1 MHAVTSSDTSS
12 SGTPAAGVPTI
23 TVPPSLLPRDGRFG
37 SGPSKVRD
45 DQVAAIAGVGR
56 TVLGT
61 SHRQLPVRSLV
72 ARTRA
77 GMTDLFSLPDG
88 YEVVLGNGGSTTFW
102 DVATTC
108 LVRERAQHLVLGA
121 FSEKF
126 AKATAAAPFLAAP
139 DVRRSEPFSAPTAE
153 AEPGVDAY
161 AYPHN
166 ETSTGVVLP
175 VVRPSGLAE
184 DDDALVLVDATS
196 AAGGVPVDASRC
208 DAYYF
213 APQKSFGSDGGLW
226 LALLS
231 PAAIARA
238 EELQPGRWVP
248 GSLDLL
254 AALAESQREQTVNT
268 PAVATLLMLAEQ
280 VEWMLDRGGLEWAA
294 ARSAESA
301 SRLYEW
307 AEASQYARPA
317 VRDRTL
323 RSPVVGT
330 IDLDPSVDAAAVRA
344 VLRANGVVDVEPYR
358 GLGGNQ
364 LRVGMFPAVD
374 PHDVSALTACVDH
387 VVSALS

>member
-1 MHAVTSSDTSS
+1 MSARDLSAPVNV
-12 SGTPAAGVPTI
+12 SGAQTPSIPQ
-23 TVPPSLLPRDGRFG
+23 SLLPKDGRFG

-45 DQVAAIAGVGR
+45 DQVAAIAGAGR
-56 TVLGT
+56 SVLGT

-72 ARTRA
+72 ARVRA
-77 GMTDLFSLPDG
+77 GMGDLFSLPDG
-88 YEVVLGNGGSTTFW
+88 YEVVLGNGGSTAFW

-121 FSEKF
+121 FSDKF
-126 AKATAAAPFLAAP
+126 AKATAAATFLATP
-139 DVRRSEPFSAPTAE
+139 DVRRAEPFSAPSPG

-161 AYPHN
+161 AWPHN

-175 VVRPSGLAE
+175 VVRPQGV
-184 DDDALVLVDATS
+184 DDGALVLVDATS
-196 AAGGVPVDASRC
+196 AAGGVGVDVAQA

-231 PAAIARA
+231 PAAVARA

-254 AALAESQREQTVNT
+254 AALAESRREQTVNT

-280 VEWMLDRGGLEWAA
+280 VEWMLDRGGLAWAA

-317 VRDRTL
+317 VRDRSL

-330 IDLDPSVDAAAVRA
+330 IDLDPSVDAAAVRT